1 MIATVTWVEWSL
13 LVLFSISL
21 VTKGIERFK
30 IHLASWEKCF
40 KVLVQEVLSR

>member
-1 MIATVTWVEWSL
+1 MIATVTWVRWSL
-13 LVLFSISL
+13 VVLFSISL

-30 IHLASWEKCF
+30 IHLASWERRF